1 VAGKSRFADNS
12 SVLQGQGPGGE
23 QWHDGTHPICSS
35 FGVEKRRG
43 GWSLELTE
51 WRRLAPG
58 QSSKMEGKMGR
69 KGGPVRLALGEREG
83 VSPDVAAG
91 WYT

>member
-1 VAGKSRFADNS
+1 
-12 SVLQGQGPGGE
+12 
-23 QWHDGTHPICSS
+23 
-35 FGVEKRRG
+35 VEKRRG

-83 VSPDVAAG
+83 SHQMWQPAG
-91 WYT
+91 THSVGAPGEQRKTEL